1 MIPLLSLLLAVVV
14 LVKTST
20 KAVVV
25 AGEEVVLLVEE
36 VESPPPSK
44 PKPRSPPSGAAET
57 MHKTGRRLTKYILG
71 EEELDSLDLAGSF
84 SPTKFFRRQ
93 LRFISKKA
101 LTTCEPA
108 SHQRNGDVK
117 ALSSVCQSTIFV
129 FSAEKY
135 LSGLVKRLSG
145 NRRLDLEATRHQGR
159 SHFLSKASSLRL
171 ICQIL
176 IMKFF
181 GLPLY
186 DL

>member
-1 MIPLLSLLLAVVV
+1 MRFWMIPLLSLLLAVLV

-25 AGEEVVLLVEE
+25 VAGEEVLLLVVE

-93 LRFISKKA
+93 LRFI
-101 LTTCEPA
+101 
-108 SHQRNGDVK
+108 
-117 ALSSVCQSTIFV
+117 
-129 FSAEKY
+129 
-135 LSGLVKRLSG
+135 
-145 NRRLDLEATRHQGR
+145 
-159 SHFLSKASSLRL
+159 
-171 ICQIL
+171 
-176 IMKFF
+176 
-181 GLPLY
+181 
-186 DL
+186 

>member
-25 AGEEVVLLVEE
+25 AGEEVLLLVEV

-71 EEELDSLDLAGSF
+71 EEELDSLNLAGSF

-93 LRFISKKA
+93 LRFISIKGPHQLCTC
-101 LTTCEPA
+101 LTSGGME
-108 SHQRNGDVK
+108 
-117 ALSSVCQSTIFV
+117 LSKPCQVFVRAQFLYFPRKNISRDLSNVCQGTGDSIWKPLATKVAYIFCQKRAV
-129 FSAEKY
+129 CALFVRFS
-135 LSGLVKRLSG
+135 
-145 NRRLDLEATRHQGR
+145 
-159 SHFLSKASSLRL
+159 
-171 ICQIL
+171 
-176 IMKFF
+176 
-181 GLPLY
+181 P
-186 DL
+186 

>member
-25 AGEEVVLLVEE
+25 AGEEVVVLLEVEV

-93 LRFISKKA
+93 LRFISIK
-101 LTTCEPA
+101 
-108 SHQRNGDVK
+108 
-117 ALSSVCQSTIFV
+117 
-129 FSAEKY
+129 
-135 LSGLVKRLSG
+135 
-145 NRRLDLEATRHQGR
+145 
-159 SHFLSKASSLRL
+159 
-171 ICQIL
+171 
-176 IMKFF
+176 
-181 GLPLY
+181 
-186 DL
+186 

>member
-25 AGEEVVLLVEE
+25 VAGEEVVLLLVEV

-108 SHQRNGDVK
+108 PIRRNGVVK

-129 FSAEKY
+129 YSAEKY

-159 SHFLSKASSLRL
+159 
-171 ICQIL
+171 
-176 IMKFF
+176 
-181 GLPLY
+181 
-186 DL
+186 